1 MKRISLK
8 NIDWQSLYMPL
19 IYSTFIIY
27 LVLLIWVVIFKSTIP
42 EIFIYDYI
50 RKPISYRFERGI
62 VPFSHSYYQYVSLD
76 MILNVI
82 AFMPLGFY
90 LPFMVKKRY
99 AFPIVALVS
108 MLFETIQ
115 LLTGF
120 GWFDIVDLMVNVLGG
135 FLGIGIYALLRPKLK
150 DEIINKANAV
160 FTIVFGIVALGV
172 IIYLPIY
179 FILGEPFD
187 YVSRYY

>member
-1 MKRISLK
+1 
-8 NIDWQSLYMPL
+8 
-19 IYSTFIIY
+19 
-27 LVLLIWVVIFKSTIP
+27 
-42 EIFIYDYI
+42 
-50 RKPISYRFERGI
+50 
-62 VPFSHSYYQYVSLD
+62 
-76 MILNVI
+76 
-82 AFMPLGFY
+82 
-90 LPFMVKKRY
+90 
-99 AFPIVALVS
+99 

>member
-1 MKRISLK
+1 MKVSLK
-8 NIDWQSLYMPL
+8 NIDYDRLYMPL

-27 LVLLIWVVIFKSTIP
+27 LVLLIWVVIFKCTIP

-50 RKPISYRFERGI
+50 QKPILYRFQRGI
-62 VPFSHSYYQYVSLD
+62 VPFSYSYYQYVSLD
-76 MILNVI
+76 MVLNVI
-82 AFMPLGFY
+82 AFIPLGLY

-108 MLFETIQ
+108 ILFETIQ

-120 GWFDIVDLMVNVLGG
+120 GWFDTVDLIVNILGG
-135 FLGIGIYALLRPKLK
+135 FLGIGLFLILRPRIK
-150 DEIINKANAV
+150 DKIINKANFV
-160 FTIVFGIVALGV
+160 FTIVFGVIALGV

-179 FILGEPFD
+179 FTLGEPFD
-187 YVSRYY
+187 YVSKYY